1 MGNQCMDE
9 KSLQQVFE
17 ENVIEL
23 ALTISDQDSDFE
35 MWCSS
40 RGTEANFT
48 CLLPKPIRLTGS

>member
-23 ALTISDQDSDFE
+23 ALTISDQIRTLRCGAQVE
-35 MWCSS
+35 
-40 RGTEANFT
+40 G
-48 CLLPKPIRLTGS
+48 PKPTLHAYFRNQSD